1 MSDTAAFKDRE
12 QFLDLLRTSLQPLI
26 LFVGAVVREGTTED
40 LRVCRHVVGE
50 LLDSAIEM
58 HGAQREHKGDFH

>member
-1 MSDTAAFKDRE
+1 MSETAFDNRE
-12 QFLDLLRTSLQPLI
+12 RFLGLLRTSLQPFI
-26 LFVGAVVREGTTED
+26 LFVGACVREGTTED

-50 LLDSAIEM
+50 LLVSAAGM